1 MPDLDIYSLLKTE
14 LMVGIPDGLA
24 DKLGDMQKAEDGL
37 CILDEAAIDI
47 IKKLE
52 KELGVSLFTKQGGR
66 LVPTEEGSIVLK
78 HVKEMA
84 AIKVATLKV
93 LQDPC

>member
-37 CILDEAAIDI
+37 CILDEPAIDI
-47 IKKLE
+47 IKNWKRSLE
-52 KELGVSLFTKQGGR
+52 SLCSQSR
-66 LVPTEEGSIVLK
+66 EAVLCPRRR
-78 HVKEMA
+78 EA
-84 AIKVATLKV
+84 
-93 LQDPC
+93 

>member
-1 MPDLDIYSLLKTE
+1 MPGLDIYSLLKTE

-52 KELGVSLFTKQGGR
+52 KELGVSLHKAGRPSCAHGG
-66 LVPTEEGSIVLK
+66 GK
-78 HVKEMA
+78 HSS
-84 AIKVATLKV
+84 
-93 LQDPC
+93 